1 MNQDSHIIVHKFVNS
16 RTDENTVFYTTMCH
30 ADQGRDFCLL
40 NVKGLQSVPVTVR
53 RYNTIRVGEKV
64 YALVLRPGTPPWYS
78 ALVLRP
84 GTPPW
89 YSALVLPMDTSY
101 RFRVGFVFSNAGQ
114 NNREND

>member
-16 RTDENTVFYTTMCH
+16 RTDENTVFYATMHH

-64 YALVLRPGTPPWYS
+64 YALVL
-78 ALVLRP
+78 
-84 GTPPW
+84 
-89 YSALVLPMDTSY
+89 PMDTSY